1 MLSSNRERRIS
12 WGSTVPSTRFVTR
25 FPESLHAHCSQT
37 DAPPYGGYNS
47 CAGYRSGSG
56 SPAISGSVSPSKS
69 FDVARLVESGVESW
83 QRFIH
88 PNGASYW
95 AYGWNSKVSVISD
108 IEPPLITQLQFITEA
123 IKAVARELLTN
134 PSNFDDW
141 EIYVTAGRCT
151 YIQHELRI
159 ASGKEQS
166 FAQFRAQVE
175 NITNVPINIQLR
187 YESIYWAIVES
198 HPSHRILPAETI
210 QDVKRALTWCY
221 ADRVLYEASNAP
233 FEKENAREL
242 LDLMQTISN
251 NDTNGLPSNDIQTWY
266 CASVM
271 RTIIYDRRHS
281 HYGRRRAAEI
291 RRRAQSNDLLIHLP
305 FNSLVEWTVWHIAG
319 ILGFGSPFG
328 YLKRINNVDRTVI
341 QDGINTIRWRSF
353 LEGLCKE
360 WKDSN
365 LLATVLVSGT
375 VALLAIP
382 GLNGLAQIAGLL
394 SALCA
399 LSSVLSGTL
408 LVLNHQSRVESSSK
422 AAFVYF
428 ERAKLRGLGT
438 TRPLAVIL
446 SLPVS
451 LMLWGMFWFVFAIA
465 ACAVESGLPGISGAY
480 MLSTRII
487 LLSFVLA
494 FVVLGVF
501 TIIFLHNIW
510 GSSGSTP
517 DVKRPHS
524 HPLVAQMTNP
534 PHLLAKNQDIPIP
547 SDQVNDSSH
556 TINRVPHLPPAPSAM
571 AQPFSAHSRT
581 VGFNNRPPRT
591 RVLST
596 VYSINS
602 TEEELE
608 ASGAEGHAS
617 QAHSTGVSDSAE
629 NTESRPQM
637 PGAPPAIPTS
647 LHPPVVP
654 PSSSPDTMEAPVLS
668 VFPYPDQPSAGLF
681 IDLDLRQAIPTG
693 TAIPSELRMLRRGSQ
708 LTLVASTGQ
717 TALLLTAQNEAL
729 WEYMLEDDLR
739 YASLVA
745 SIRDTCEQYGPIKS
759 VAVHRQTTQ
768 QIGIETVGQA
778 CIQFARAEDASRAL
792 RGFMD
797 DVLVEHCPVSAR
809 LLTEEEGTIWGIA
822 HHTFRPDLPILAED
836 NAIHENAT
844 YNRASP
850 VDEHGT
856 KNDQTTKPTTGDNL
870 KLQSPDESMIST
882 SPNIMSETIL
892 ASTSQ
897 PSTSRVILGDS
908 IGNTGHHIVNI
919 ET

>member
-12 WGSTVPSTRFVTR
+12 WGSTIPSTHFVTR
-25 FPESLHAHCSQT
+25 FPESLHVHHDRT
-37 DAPPYGGYNS
+37 YAPPYGGYNS
-47 CAGYRSGSG
+47 RAGYRSRSR
-56 SPAISGSVSPSKS
+56 SPAIPGSVSPSKA
-69 FDVARLVESGVESW
+69 FDVRRLTESRAGSW
-83 QRFIH
+83 LRFIH

-108 IEPPLITQLQFITEA
+108 IEPPLITQHQFITEA
-123 IKAVARELLTN
+123 IEAVARELLTN

-151 YIQHELRI
+151 YIQHELCI

-175 NITNVPINIQLR
+175 NITDVPINIQLR
-187 YESIYWAIVES
+187 YESIYWAIIES
-198 HPSHRILPAETI
+198 HPSHITLPAETI

-242 LDLMQTISN
+242 LDLMQTISD
-251 NDTNGLPSNDIQTWY
+251 NDINGLPSNDIKTWY
-266 CASVM
+266 CSSVM
-271 RTIIYDRRHS
+271 RTII
-281 HYGRRRAAEI
+281 EI
-291 RRRAQSNDLLIHLP
+291 RKRAQSDDLLIHLP
-305 FNSLVEWTVWHIAG
+305 FNSPVEWTVWHIAG

-353 LEGLCKE
+353 LKELCKE

-428 ERAKLRGLGT
+428 KRAKLRGLGT

-451 LMLWGMFWFVFAIA
+451 LMLWGMFWFVFAVA
-465 ACAVESGLPGISGAY
+465 ACAVESGLPGISDAY

-487 LLSFVLA
+487 LLSCVLA
-494 FVVLGVF
+494 FVALGVF
-501 TIIFLHNIW
+501 AIIFLHNIW

-517 DVKRPHS
+517 DVKRPYND
-524 HPLVAQMTNP
+524 PLVAQMTNP
-534 PHLLAKNQDIPIP
+534 PHLPEKNLDIP

-556 TINRVPHLPPAPSAM
+556 TINRVPHLPLAPSAM
-571 AQPFSAHSRT
+571 NQPFSAHSRT
-581 VGFNNRPPRT
+581 VGFDNRPPRT

-617 QAHSTGVSDSAE
+617 QAHSTGAPDSTE
-629 NTESRPQM
+629 NIESRPQM
-637 PGAPPAIPTS
+637 SGAPPVIPTS
-647 LHPPVVP
+647 LHPPVTP
-654 PSSSPDTMEAPVLS
+654 PPGTPDPMEAPVLS
-668 VFPYPDQPSAGLF
+668 VFPYPGQPSAGLF
-681 IDLDLRQAIPTG
+681 IDLDLRQAIPVG
-693 TAIPSELRMLRRGSQ
+693 TAIPPEFHVFRRGSQ
-708 LTLVASTGQ
+708 LTLVAPTGQ

-745 SIRDTCEQYGPIKS
+745 SIRNTCEQYGPIKS
-759 VAVHRQTTQ
+759 VAVHRRTTQ
-768 QIGIETVGQA
+768 QIGIETVGRA

-792 RGFMD
+792 RGHMD
-797 DVLVEHCPVSAR
+797 DMLVEHCPISAR
-809 LLTEEEGTIWGIA
+809 LLTEEEETIWGIA
-822 HHTFRPDLPILAED
+822 RHTFCPDLSILAED
-836 NAIHENAT
+836 NPIHEDAT
-844 YNRASP
+844 STRASP
-850 VDEHGT
+850 ADEHGT
-856 KNDQTTKPTTGDNL
+856 KNVQTTKPTTGDSL
-870 KLQSPDESMIST
+870 KFQSPDEGVISNPRR
-882 SPNIMSETIL
+882 SCQRLFWRRHLNL
-892 ASTSQ
+892 Q
-897 PSTSRVILGDS
+897 PPVLYSGAP
-908 IGNTGHHIVNI
+908 
-919 ET
+919 